1 MKQEELF
8 AEQLKELREMSEL
21 SGEEI
26 TIDDIRVAFD
36 EMDLDDDQLQMIL
49 NYFKST
55 TAGSSDS
62 TARSVKP
69 VKDSGTKEEKE
80 EKNSEDSRFL
90 QMYYA
95 DLKKNRKISESE
107 QRVLYMS
114 AMNGDRNAKEQLIVA
129 NLPMVVDFA
138 KLYKGQGVPMED
150 LIGEGNV
157 ALAMAMDVIESEENP
172 DDAKQMVAAMVMR
185 AMEELVNDD
194 LQSAEA
200 FSVWADRAN
209 EILEKARNMSEE
221 LLRKITVDEFCRET
235 GFEKDYVM
243 DVIEVTGGK
252 IEFFDMGK
260 KE

>member
-1 MKQEELF
+1 
-8 AEQLKELREMSEL
+8 
-21 SGEEI
+21 
-26 TIDDIRVAFD
+26 
-36 EMDLDDDQLQMIL
+36 
-49 NYFKST
+49 
-55 TAGSSDS
+55 
-62 TARSVKP
+62 
-69 VKDSGTKEEKE
+69 
-80 EKNSEDSRFL
+80 
-90 QMYYA
+90 
-95 DLKKNRKISESE
+95 
-107 QRVLYMS
+107 
-114 AMNGDRNAKEQLIVA
+114 
-129 NLPMVVDFA
+129 
-138 KLYKGQGVPMED
+138 
-150 LIGEGNV
+150 
-157 ALAMAMDVIESEENP
+157 
-172 DDAKQMVAAMVMR
+172 MVMR